1 MNKNVIIKKME
12 NENKKETSSEN
23 VRATNNL
30 SGDAQNKILTDKI
43 NSQNK
48 EIKTMK
54 EIIEEQ
60 RKATL
65 MLDETLKN
73 MSDQFKNNKVKKIT
87 NEPYVWTQI
96 NKYINR

>member
-1 MNKNVIIKKME
+1 ME
-12 NENKKETSSEN
+12 KENKKETSSEN
-23 VRATNNL
+23 VRVINKL
-30 SGDAQNKILTDKI
+30 PEDAQNKILTDKI

-60 RKATL
+60 QKATL

-73 MSDQFKNNKVKKIT
+73 MSDQFKNNKIKKISD
-87 NEPYVWTQI
+87 EPYVWTQI
-96 NKYINR
+96 NKFINR

>member
-1 MNKNVIIKKME
+1 ME

-23 VRATNNL
+23 VRVTNEP
-30 SGDAQNKILTDKI
+30 SEDAQNKILTDKI
-43 NSQNK
+43 NSQNE

-73 MSDQFKNNKVKKIT
+73 MSDQFKNNKIKKIT